1 MRESRHI
8 NLFSA
13 GYCIIKASER
23 LVFFYAFIKI
33 LKYEK
38 MINKYICSFLWWQRN
53 EPKKATADKILAL
66 KKIIISYIFV
76 HFFSD
81 KETNQRNHPLTHFL
95 L

>member
-38 MINKYICSFLWWQRN
+38 MINKYIGSFLWWQRN
-53 EPKKATADKILAL
+53 EPKKATAHAL
-66 KKIIISYIFV
+66 F
-76 HFFSD
+76 
-81 KETNQRNHPLTHFL
+81 TL
-95 L
+95 LKLP